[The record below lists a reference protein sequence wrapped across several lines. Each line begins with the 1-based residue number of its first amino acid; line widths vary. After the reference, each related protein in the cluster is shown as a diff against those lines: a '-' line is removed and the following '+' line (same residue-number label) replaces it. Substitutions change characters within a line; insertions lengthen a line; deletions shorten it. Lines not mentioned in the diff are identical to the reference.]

1 MLKTTV
7 VGSYPKP
14 LWLSNPFGAFFGGW
28 RLETKVLREGQD
40 DATLL
45 AIGDQ
50 ERAGIDV
57 ISDGEQRRDNF
68 VYYFTRRLKGFDF
81 NRLARKRLRGSN
93 REFDAP
99 RIVGAIE
106 RSGPIAVDDV
116 RFLRAATRRG
126 IRMAAPGPMTIVD
139 TSHDQHYGGDERA
152 LAMDLAAAINLE
164 LKDWERAGCDIVQV
178 DEPAFTRYPERVRDW
193 GIEALNRCFEG
204 IGAKTTVHVCY
215 GYPIDGPKVREHG
228 YEVLLPFLNE
238 SRVDQISLE
247 CAAPRLDPSVV
258 KLCGHKEVLF
268 GLIDIGS
275 RHAENPA
282 ELARRIRDALRYI
295 TPDRLWLA
303 PDCGLVLLDRS
314 LARAK
319 LRALSE
325 AARIARGEI
334 GLGAAAIEEE
344 VP

>member
-57 ISDGEQRRDNF
+57 VSDGEQRRDNF

-81 NRLARKRLRGSN
+81 NRLARKRLRGNN

-99 RIVGAIE
+99 RIVDAIE

-126 IRMAAPGPMTIVD
+126 IRMAVPGPMTIVD

-152 LAMDLAAAINLE
+152 LAMDLATAINLE

-193 GIEALNRCFEG
+193 GIEALNRCFDG

-282 ELARRIRDALRYI
+282 ELARRIREALRYI

-334 GLGAAAIEEE
+334 GLGATAIEEE